1 MIAFQTKKDQNGFN
15 IPLYIDIDFVSENDL
30 NVGKN
35 KLMINSASTY
45 KNIIQNLIK
54 EEDDLYKKYNSM
66 INKDDYLSQIVL
78 VSERQGLLAKL
89 LQQLSAPFIESL
101 EIEIYN
107 IYHYI
112 IYLKST
118 NVLLRKLI
126 DDYEKVT
133 NN

>member
-78 VSERQGLLAKL
+78 VSEAKL